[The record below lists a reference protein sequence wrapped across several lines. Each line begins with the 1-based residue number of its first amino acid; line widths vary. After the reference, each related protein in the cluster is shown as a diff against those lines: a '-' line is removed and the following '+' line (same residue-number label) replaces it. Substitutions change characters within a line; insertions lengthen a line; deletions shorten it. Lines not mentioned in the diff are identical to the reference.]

1 MDTYLPM
8 RGNLVN
14 DPKQTQTASGA
25 KVTRFR
31 LAANGRRFDQASREF
46 VDTDPV
52 FMSVTCWR
60 TLGDNVM
67 QSLRKGDTVIV
78 LGRLRFSE
86 YDDPKSGVRRQ
97 SYEIDAQCVGPDL
110 NRYVTPL
117 TRVPRQLP
125 DSEPAP
131 AGTVVP
137 AQAAPVDANPWN
149 EPMRQPSGEEAA

>member
-46 VDTDPV
+46 VDTDTV

-78 LGRLRFSE
+78 FGRLRFSE

-110 NRYVTPL
+110 NRYVTSL
-117 TRVPRQLP
+117 TRPPRELP
-125 DSEPAP
+125 DAEPTP
-131 AGTVVP
+131 AAAVVP
-137 AQAAPVDANPWN
+137 QQAGSPEANPWN
-149 EPMRQPSGEEAA
+149 EPVRPSGEEAA